1 MTVRNRPAL
10 VTLVAALA
18 FALLA
23 TGGAAVATSAAKTA
37 AKNSVTS
44 KSIKN
49 GSVVGKDVKDGSVTS
64 ADLADGSV
72 GSAELVDG
80 SVGSA
85 DLADGSV
92 GTGKV
97 ADDGITGAD
106 IAEATLGTVPNA
118 TKVGGVEVT
127 PLSLSLP
134 STANGVVVINQAG
147 STLTLDCEGVGGRF
161 VVGRAASGAPLLVT
175 GIYGTGTA
183 TGASLAPS
191 ETLEV
196 QVGDSQYTV
205 AVVVPAGGSVTA
217 AFTLIHEVNA
227 SGPNDCFFRGTI
239 TRIP

>member
-1 MTVRNRPAL
+1 MTVRNRPAVVAL
-10 VTLVAALA
+10 V
-18 FALLA
+18 ALLA
-23 TGGAAVATSAAKTA
+23 LLASGGTAMATGAAKTA

-49 GSVVGKDVKDGSVTS
+49 DSVVGKDVKDGSVTS
-64 ADLADGSV
+64 ADLG
-72 GSAELVDG
+72 DG

-97 ADDGITGAD
+97 ADDGLTGAD

-134 STANGVVVINQAG
+134 SNANGVVVINQAG

-175 GIYGTGTA
+175 GIYGAGNATA
-183 TGASLAPS
+183 ASLAPS

-227 SGPNDCFFRGTI
+227 SANNDCFFRGTI